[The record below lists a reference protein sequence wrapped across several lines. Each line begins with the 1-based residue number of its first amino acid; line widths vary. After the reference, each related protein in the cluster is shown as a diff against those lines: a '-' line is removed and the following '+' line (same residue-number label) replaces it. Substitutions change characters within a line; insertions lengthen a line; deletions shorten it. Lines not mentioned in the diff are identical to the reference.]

1 MFSKIYTRTQTCTLQ
16 SKKTVYLLYTCA
28 GILTYVCSRVY
39 VRSMY
44 GEASKLPR
52 KASSRKGGRVVVKV
66 STVCKEVRGTPLFL
80 CFFFGYG

>member
-1 MFSKIYTRTQTCTLQ
+1 MYFAVKEDSILTIYVCR
-16 SKKTVYLLYTCA
+16 Y
-28 GILTYVCSRVY
+28 TYVCSRVY

-52 KASSRKGGRVVVKV
+52 KASSREGGRVVVKV

-80 CFFFGYG
+80 RFFFGYG